1 MLPEGIFYN
10 TMAEADYLSCVLQ
23 PDNVIEAENIISDL
37 IPEEFY
43 KESHKLIYSAVCEV
57 VKAGELPNIATVYQ
71 RMKDNKTAEKAG
83 GVAALTTLQ
92 GRLIGTITA
101 TQNKRI
107 IKDHAARRAL
117 YSITAEIQKAITSSD
132 KDAEELRA
140 ELAGKIEQVP
150 AAMIEQDTES
160 YLKSY
165 AGSKIADFLATAEA
179 AAKNSATKT
188 GFSRLD
194 KLLGGGLYAGLYVVG
209 AISSLGKTTFCLQ
222 VADQVA
228 RAGRD
233 VLIFSLEMAEDEIMA
248 KSISR
253 VSLRLAWSK
262 YGRGSNNTARS
273 TREVLTGA
281 LWKNFTIP
289 QTEILFEACEDYE
302 KTGQHIKIIEGVGNV
317 GVNEVR
323 AAVHRHIRITGR
335 TPLVIVDYLQ
345 ILAPYND
352 RGTDKQNTDKAVLE
366 LKKLS
371 RDYNIP
377 VIAISSF
384 NRENY
389 SSPVNLA
396 AYKEAGSVEY
406 SADVAIA
413 LQFAGM
419 DFQEGDT
426 KEKRPARIRDLFKD
440 QIAKGARGDRQDI
453 ELKILKNR
461 NGVKGEIVLGFY
473 PRYNFFEEAPE
484 TTYVTAA
491 ADGWK
496 AFGQEV

>member
-1 MLPEGIFYN
+1 
-10 TMAEADYLSCVLQ
+10 
-23 PDNVIEAENIISDL
+23 
-37 IPEEFY
+37 
-43 KESHKLIYSAVCEV
+43 
-57 VKAGELPNIATVYQ
+57 
-71 RMKDNKTAEKAG
+71 
-83 GVAALTTLQ
+83 
-92 GRLIGTITA
+92 
-101 TQNKRI
+101 
-107 IKDHAARRAL
+107 
-117 YSITAEIQKAITSSD
+117 
-132 KDAEELRA
+132 
-140 ELAGKIEQVP
+140 
-150 AAMIEQDTES
+150 
-160 YLKSY
+160 
-165 AGSKIADFLATAEA
+165 
-179 AAKNSATKT
+179 
-188 GFSRLD
+188 
-194 KLLGGGLYAGLYVVG
+194 
-209 AISSLGKTTFCLQ
+209 
-222 VADQVA
+222 
-228 RAGRD
+228 
-233 VLIFSLEMAEDEIMA
+233 MA